1 MILYRIFPEW
11 REEWI
16 WINSISFYIL
26 HLFFCNKQSTAVNSC
41 IPVDPST
48 WWIGNLPWGKSYLLD
63 KHQAMK
69 ATEYSIPTS
78 WSTSQ
83 VWLEK
88 VIRGTSWEAMRLRDV
103 PLRYRCGTITPSL
116 SPSSSSRTAKH
127 HQMVLKPVFF
137 AFLLFSRKSFAVNW
151 RWRAMFRFHKFVSI
165 LTSF

>member
-1 MILYRIFPEW
+1 MRTLTCPIFF
-11 REEWI
+11 
-16 WINSISFYIL
+16 FYS
-26 HLFFCNKQSTAVNSC
+26 KQNRAVNSC

-127 HQMVLKPVFF
+127 HQMVLKPVF
-137 AFLLFSRKSFAVNW
+137 LLFCFFQERVLQSTDGLCSGSTSSFW
-151 RWRAMFRFHKFVSI
+151 YWHLFS
-165 LTSF
+165 